1 MKLCGLLFLLG
12 IIAAS
17 PFALAAAAEPIRIEL
32 NLAENIQG
40 KCRLSF
46 VVENKSET
54 AIESLKPDLVIFN
67 REGVIA
73 RRLVAEMG
81 PVNRAKT
88 IIRTF
93 EIENE
98 CTEIISI
105 LINSLVACTPRD
117 PAECL
122 DVLVV
127 SSRTPGIVLFK

>member
-1 MKLCGLLFLLG
+1 MKLWDVPFLLG
-12 IIAAS
+12 IIAAV

-32 NLAENIQG
+32 NLAEDVQG

-46 VVENKSET
+46 VIENKSET

-93 EIENE
+93 EIEND
-98 CTEIISI
+98 CGEISSI
-105 LINSLVACTPRD
+105 LINTLVACTPRD
-117 PAECL
+117 PADCV

-127 SSRTPGIVLFK
+127 SSRTPGIVLYK